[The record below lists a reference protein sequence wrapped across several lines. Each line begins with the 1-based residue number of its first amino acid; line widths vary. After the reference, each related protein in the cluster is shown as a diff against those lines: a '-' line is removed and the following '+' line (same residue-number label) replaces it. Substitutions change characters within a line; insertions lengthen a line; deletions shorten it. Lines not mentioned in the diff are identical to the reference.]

1 MEGGTKARTPY
12 TPEHYDE
19 AIDAE
24 GELRGAYAELL
35 PALEQIDLTEAG
47 SEIKAHLRLQDVD
60 FKGDEGPEEFLLDL
74 VPRVIERA
82 EWEELEAG
90 LRQRVRALNAFIRD
104 AYFEQRIARE
114 GVVPARVIET
124 SENLEPEMMGV
135 EVPGSHAPVIGF
147 DVVRGEDGRLRI
159 LEENC
164 LNPSGIAYALAA
176 RTAID
181 TFLPLQPPAERR
193 DIVYAIELLRQVLA
207 AASPDGDPE
216 APMALISEGEE
227 NGAWYEHQTL
237 AERLGMPIVDP
248 RTLEVRKGRL
258 YGAPAG
264 GRPAELR
271 VIYLRDN
278 LAKLRDDHGDPTW
291 QHALLEPVRRGNLGT
306 VSAFG
311 SGLGDDKLTHA
322 YSEQLIRFYLREEPI
337 IPIVP
342 TYDLADPETREQAF
356 ERIEE
361 MVVKPRAELGG
372 RGVMIGEQSSA
383 KEREA
388 VMEAARETPEDYI
401 AQETVRLS
409 THPTFRGG
417 GLEPRHIDLR
427 AFAYG
432 EQIAPGGLTRVALE
446 AGSLLVNSTQGGG
459 AKDTWVLA

>member
-1 MEGGTKARTPY
+1 
-12 TPEHYDE
+12 
-19 AIDAE
+19 
-24 GELRGAYAELL
+24 
-35 PALEQIDLTEAG
+35 
-47 SEIKAHLRLQDVD
+47 
-60 FKGDEGPEEFLLDL
+60 
-74 VPRVIERA
+74 
-82 EWEELEAG
+82 
-90 LRQRVRALNAFIRD
+90 
-104 AYFEQRIARE
+104 
-114 GVVPARVIET
+114 
-124 SENLEPEMMGV
+124 
-135 EVPGSHAPVIGF
+135 
-147 DVVRGEDGRLRI
+147 
-159 LEENC
+159 
-164 LNPSGIAYALAA
+164 
-176 RTAID
+176 
-181 TFLPLQPPAERR
+181 
-193 DIVYAIELLRQVLA
+193 
-207 AASPDGDPE
+207 
-216 APMALISEGEE
+216 
-227 NGAWYEHQTL
+227 
-237 AERLGMPIVDP
+237 
-248 RTLEVRKGRL
+248 
-258 YGAPAG
+258 
-264 GRPAELR
+264 

-322 YSEQLIRFYLREEPI
+322 YSEQLIRFYLGEEPI

-372 RGVMIGEQSSA
+372 RGVVIGEQSSA